1 MNNKVFA
8 LGLIFLLLIVGFNG
22 CIHTQDP
29 AEPGEYIVTHI
40 PNLENGK
47 IAVRIDVPKKPRYET
62 EAPIVVQASTW
73 FVEKYNNDYVAFHL
87 VYNPVDVGAVS
98 VSYLWPG
105 KTDPETNISS
115 DGVYDYG
122 GPNCIAALRDVI
134 RFAAGKLP
142 NVNGLYL
149 NDLVTIEVLYENLGL
164 FASSHAGVVGTNV
177 MAYGGKLLQSLKYFI
192 GRENPTTDEMY
203 ALELGYFD
211 NEHNPIHNPYY
222 DYEGY
227 TPTNL
232 SFNYSTV
239 SWLQNAM
246 YPEGRIIF
254 EVPQGNDF
262 IVDNRGP
269 HMMGKR
275 YFSSPLTQALIDNGV
290 FTLETWPK
298 DVATPNET
306 KNIWPYRVTVNN
318 YEDIGE
324 NIPDLK
330 VMLVFA
336 MYDHVLSV
344 PDKPHIRQAYDGFKT
359 AANLSWVR
367 LNMDVSYVQSE
378 LHENASVANGFPDNN
393 ANIQPSDWYEQ
404 SESWGFIGKFAGE
417 MTAQTVPLVG
427 ISEMADRV
435 QFENWDENLDDVLYD
450 YDN

>member
-142 NVNGLYL
+142 NVNGLFL

-164 FASSHAGVVGTNV
+164 FASSHAGVVGTNA
-177 MAYGGKLLQSLKYFI
+177 MAYGGKSLQSLKYFI

-211 NEHNPIHNPYY
+211 NEHDPIHNPYY
-222 DYEGY
+222 NYEGY

-232 SFNYSTV
+232 LFNYSTV